1 MPAGVASSLKQRKIN
16 PRFLPVIDRV
26 LITGIKLGMAEK
38 HQVINKVLQLVPE
51 WRRGDCWQRMR
62 RLRKTLAVATPPNL
76 QPSQPSRQDSVVPR
90 QPHSRWTKEDDDKLL
105 SWAGYDP
112 VDKIAERLGRS
123 ARAVRFRLCALGISG
138 RVSDGWSLRALMR
151 LLRVSPDK
159 LRHLIGSGMLR
170 VRDPRITVAS
180 LAKFCRENAASFA
193 PAALE
198 RIAVA
203 TAKKREAHPWER
215 AADLLGVDLLHLQSW
230 ISAGDLKVMDAF
242 ITDRSFEEF
251 CRTHGNEINMSL
263 IDPATAKWL
272 IEEYGVPSPGSSE
285 QLVPRAKKHAVR
297 VRTCRCGRKIA
308 GNVFFRHLK
317 ACKVAANPPRDKPL
331 HEFGAPIP

>member
-1 MPAGVASSLKQRKIN
+1 MPAGVASRLKQRKIN

-26 LITGIKLGMAEK
+26 LITGIKLGMTGK

-76 QPSQPSRQDSVVPR
+76 QPSQPPCEDSTVSMPR
-90 QPHSRWTKEDDDKLL
+90 QPHSRWTKEDDDNLL
-105 SWAGYDP
+105 SWAGYEQ

-151 LLRVSPDK
+151 LLRVSPDR
-159 LRHLIGSGMLR
+159 LRHFIGSGMLR
-170 VRDPRITVAS
+170 VRDPRITATS
-180 LAKFCRENAASFA
+180 LAKFCRENAASLA

-198 RIAVA
+198 RIAAAA

-215 AADLLGVDLLHLQSW
+215 AADLLGVDLRQLQSW
-230 ISAGDLKVMDAF
+230 ISAGQLKVMDTF
-242 ITDRSFEEF
+242 VTDRSFEEF
-251 CRTHGNEINMSL
+251 CRTYGSEINMLL

-272 IEEYGVPSPGSSE
+272 IEEYGVPASE
-285 QLVPRAKKHAVR
+285 PTEQVVPRAQKHALK

-317 ACKVAANPPRDKPL
+317 ACKVAANPPTR
-331 HEFGAPIP
+331 